1 MAGIGSVVPLL
12 TAGTNI
18 AALNQKSRA
27 ASADDRLAQQQFD
40 YQRQQ
45 DELRRQ
51 QEAAALVAAQEAEN
65 RKYAESKAAEERRI
79 AAEQAAREYQAQLQR
94 EAEQRQAAESK
105 AAEERRLAAEQAAR
119 EYQAQ
124 LQRESEQRAW
134 EREERL
140 RREDAAAQAAA
151 QAAAEAAAKQEAE
164 ERRRL
169 AAEVMANAHNS
180 EYQQLLNRQN
190 EEWSSV
196 QTSADTQV
204 QQIRQ
209 SAAADEAERQAA
221 LKRSQATARAKLGAG
236 GVGAQ
241 DGSGRAVLLGQ
252 QAAKEAQ
259 TAARTQTDQSRLQ
272 AIQADLDNRRRVNLL
287 AQAELAERQRLEYL
301 NKFYG

>member
-12 TAGTNI
+12 NAGTNI

-27 ASADDRLAQQQFD
+27 TSADDRLAQQQFEYQRQQD
-40 YQRQQ
+40 ELRRQQEADALAYQRQQ

-51 QEAAALVAAQEAEN
+51 QEAAALAAAQEAES
-65 RKYAESKAAEERRI
+65 RKY
-79 AAEQAAREYQAQLQR
+79 
-94 EAEQRQAAESK
+94 AESK

-124 LQRESEQRAW
+124 LQREAEQRAW

-140 RREDAAAQAAA
+140 RQEDAAAKAAA

-221 LKRSQATARAKLGAG
+221 LKRSQATARAKLGAAG
-236 GVGAQ
+236 LGAQ

-259 TAARTQTDQSRLQ
+259 SAARAQTDQSRLQ

-287 AQAELAERQRLEYL
+287 AQAELAERQRIEYL

>member
-12 TAGTNI
+12 NAGTNI

-27 ASADDRLAQQQFD
+27 TSADDRLAQQQFE

-51 QEAAALVAAQEAEN
+51 QEADALTYQRQQEAAALAAAQEAES

-94 EAEQRQAAESK
+94 EAEQR
-105 AAEERRLAAEQAAR
+105 
-119 EYQAQ
+119 
-124 LQRESEQRAW
+124 AW
-134 EREERL
+134 ERDERL
-140 RREDAAAQAAA
+140 RQEDAAAKAAA
-151 QAAAEAAAKQEAE
+151 QAAAEAAAKREAE

-209 SAAADEAERQAA
+209 SAAADEAERLAA
-221 LKRSQATARAKLGAG
+221 LKRSQAAARAKLGAAG
-236 GVGAQ
+236 LGAQ

-259 TAARTQTDQSRLQ
+259 SAARAQTDQTRLQ

-287 AQAELAERQRLEYL
+287 AQAELAERQRIEYL

>member
-12 TAGTNI
+12 NAGTNI

-45 DELRRQ
+45 DDLRRQQEAETQAYRRQ
-51 QEAAALVAAQEAEN
+51 QEAAALAAAQEAES

-94 EAEQRQAAESK
+94 EAEQR
-105 AAEERRLAAEQAAR
+105 
-119 EYQAQ
+119 
-124 LQRESEQRAW
+124 AW

-140 RREDAAAQAAA
+140 RQEDAAAK
-151 QAAAEAAAKQEAE
+151 AAEAEAARQEAA

-169 AAEVMANAHNS
+169 AQEIMGNAHNS
-180 EYQQLLNRQN
+180 EYQSLIKRQT
-190 EEWSSV
+190 EDWV
-196 QTSADTQV
+196 TTQGAADTQI
-204 QQIRQ
+204 QQIRH
-209 SAAADEAERQAA
+209 AAATDEAERQAA
-221 LKRSQATARAKLGAG
+221 LKRSQATARARLGAA

-252 QAAKEAQ
+252 QAAKEAES
-259 TAARTQTDQSRLQ
+259 AARAQTDQSRLQ

-287 AQAELAERQRLEYL
+287 AQAELAERQRIEYL